1 MSNRT
6 HQANSHTGFDRCQML
21 AAETNNLIQDSD
33 NAAVLAH
40 IENRKRTTENMAL
53 HPRNEHMDKLPRH
66 KVGAKSVD
74 LNVDNPKPIRHLPIG
89 YHYPSLV

>member
-1 MSNRT
+1 
-6 HQANSHTGFDRCQML
+6 
-21 AAETNNLIQDSD
+21 
-33 NAAVLAH
+33 
-40 IENRKRTTENMAL
+40 MAL

-74 LNVDNPKPIRHLPIG
+74 LNIDNPKPIRQLPIG